1 MKTPRSGREISKK
14 WLEYI
19 LREHK
24 AATDSSTLLQVD
36 NFTVR
41 KDLGDGY
48 NSQVIFFNVETTEK
62 NEANS
67 PDVKKTYSLV
77 AKLLNEETG
86 SRVFATKFKINLKE
100 YLVYTDLINTFNKIL
115 TEKAPEESLISLPKL
130 IYGKCTK
137 NDFVL
142 VMENVE
148 NAGYE
153 TNDKCKGLDS
163 EQLMATV
170 DKIARI
176 HALSY
181 VFCETSDTSKY
192 LSLPRIDEY
201 FDIIIIMIEG
211 MLENTIDFLKSSKET
226 EELGKKIKLSL
237 PSLKERT
244 FNLMSSNSLFK
255 CIIHGDFWN
264 NNFMFKYA
272 DTPDEQRIIEDIM
285 VIDWGNSS
293 WGVPLFDLQYLIYS
307 STQRCIRKEHLD
319 KALSHYHS
327 TFTTITTKLGCPL
340 SNWGL
345 TELKTDW
352 EKGYPVGFLLSC
364 TLVLGTLST
373 TNPFSKRQISE
384 PSILDKPFLL
394 PVTVLLD
401 AMKLGMAKVFMA
413 LTFSLREKQ
422 LFKKVMKMAMKKLM
436 TPILE
441 ELKSGKN
448 EAMNTRILDL
458 IYEADENGLF
468 ST

>member
-1 MKTPRSGREISKK
+1 MEHGSQVATGGSVLTDLVGGMRPANHEQPVVECLSVPIRLVSPMQAGLPLGALHLRIWRKLAVARGDVFEADKHGSTEFIQTLTPNCELLTLPALPRPEPRSKSSREAAPRWAWGVVLSEWFSSTQPSLTPPAGEDVTVSAVRNPRLCSRNSSPRCLKPRPSSSLHLHPLRTLKYSITSLTCLFSLTVVTSTKRPTSLHLQISFIGYQRGHPMKTPRSGREISKK

-201 FDIIIIMIEG
+201 F
-211 MLENTIDFLKSSKET
+211 
-226 EELGKKIKLSL
+226 
-237 PSLKERT
+237 
-244 FNLMSSNSLFK
+244 
-255 CIIHGDFWN
+255 
-264 NNFMFKYA
+264 
-272 DTPDEQRIIEDIM
+272 
-285 VIDWGNSS
+285 
-293 WGVPLFDLQYLIYS
+293 
-307 STQRCIRKEHLD
+307 
-319 KALSHYHS
+319 
-327 TFTTITTKLGCPL
+327 
-340 SNWGL
+340 
-345 TELKTDW
+345 
-352 EKGYPVGFLLSC
+352 
-364 TLVLGTLST
+364 
-373 TNPFSKRQISE
+373 
-384 PSILDKPFLL
+384 
-394 PVTVLLD
+394 
-401 AMKLGMAKVFMA
+401 
-413 LTFSLREKQ
+413 
-422 LFKKVMKMAMKKLM
+422 
-436 TPILE
+436 
-441 ELKSGKN
+441 
-448 EAMNTRILDL
+448 
-458 IYEADENGLF
+458 
-468 ST
+468 